1 MLGHRPLVIE
11 DYFAILKRRGWMIL
25 IPALLMPIIAVA
37 ITYKMTPIYTSQTLV
52 LIEPQTVP
60 DTYVKPIIA
69 EDLDSRLASMKE
81 QILSRSRLEPIIER
95 FNLGSPGMDMDDKI
109 APDAEEHR
117 HHADSFRDPGR
128 GRTAGI
134 LHLVHGVRSAHGSAG
149 VPRDY
154 LAVCE

>member
-11 DYFAILKRRGWMIL
+11 DYFAILKRRRWMIIL
-25 IPALLMPIIAVA
+25 PALLLPLSAVA
-37 ITYKMTPIYTSQTLV
+37 ITCKITPIYTSQTLV

-95 FNLGSPGMDMDDKI
+95 FNLGTPGTNMDDKI
-109 APDAEEHR
+109 LQTR
-117 HHADSFRDPGR
+117 KNI
-128 GRTAGI
+128 GI
-134 LHLVHGVRSAHGSAG
+134 
-149 VPRDY
+149 P
-154 LAVCE
+154 